1 MSFSRNFVDSC
12 PQAILYPAAGILA
25 QLVVLVV
32 VIYYCEVRRQK
43 DIFLHRGTIAHMFQQ
58 IQELSTNLREISQCS
73 KKAPTNVGGAPSL
86 LKVAIIHAFNKK
98 QHSSPLAYVSLPQK
112 F

>member
-1 MSFSRNFVDSC
+1 MIVRISTRYFLNCLFRKISLTAV
-12 PQAILYPAAGILA
+12 PKAILYPAVGILA

-58 IQELSTNLREISQCS
+58 IQELSTNLSQCS
-73 KKAPTNVGGAPSL
+73 
-86 LKVAIIHAFNKK
+86 
-98 QHSSPLAYVSLPQK
+98 
-112 F
+112 

>member
-1 MSFSRNFVDSC
+1 MKVPSSLSLQNLKQFLNRFLSKVAILGAFSEFVFFCRISLTAV
-12 PQAILYPAAGILA
+12 PKAILYPAVGILA

-58 IQELSTNLREISQCS
+58 IQELSTDLLEISQY
-73 KKAPTNVGGAPSL
+73 P
-86 LKVAIIHAFNKK
+86 
-98 QHSSPLAYVSLPQK
+98 
-112 F
+112 

>member
-1 MSFSRNFVDSC
+1 MKYSSLKEVSLVTLVFFSKAFNEGKAFPILSFSRNFVDSC
-12 PQAILYPAAGILA
+12 PQAILYPAMGILA

-58 IQELSTNLREISQCS
+58 IQELRQQTFA
-73 KKAPTNVGGAPSL
+73 K
-86 LKVAIIHAFNKK
+86 F
-98 QHSSPLAYVSLPQK
+98 HSARKRLILIM
-112 F
+112 

>member
-1 MSFSRNFVDSC
+1 MYFAL

-58 IQELSTNLREISQCS
+58 IQELSTNLRKVLQCS
-73 KKAPTNVGGAPSL
+73 KKAS
-86 LKVAIIHAFNKK
+86 
-98 QHSSPLAYVSLPQK
+98 
-112 F
+112 

>member
-1 MSFSRNFVDSC
+1 MIVRISTRYFPNCLFREILLTAV

-58 IQELSTNLREISQCS
+58 IQELSTDLREISQCP
-73 KKAPTNVGGAPSL
+73 KKAPT
-86 LKVAIIHAFNKK
+86 
-98 QHSSPLAYVSLPQK
+98 AYH
-112 F
+112 

>member
-1 MSFSRNFVDSC
+1 MTAV

-58 IQELSTNLREISQCS
+58 IQERRQQTFAKFHSARKRLLL
-73 KKAPTNVGGAPSL
+73 VGAFFL
-86 LKVAIIHAFNKK
+86 LKMALCAFNKK
-98 QHSSPLAYVSLPQK
+98 QEEDPSWGLLREL
-112 F
+112 